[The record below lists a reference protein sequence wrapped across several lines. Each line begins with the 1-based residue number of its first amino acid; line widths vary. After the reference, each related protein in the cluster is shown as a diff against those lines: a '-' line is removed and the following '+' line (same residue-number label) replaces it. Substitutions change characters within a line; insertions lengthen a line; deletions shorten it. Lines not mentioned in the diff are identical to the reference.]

1 MTEETSVNNSGHEG
15 ILVEIDNYAEEAPL
29 TYLFGDSARVKI
41 IGAFV
46 AESGITIS
54 AFQIS
59 HVLLESLAAPSI
71 RILIR
76 SKKLGVI
83 EHSRDIENGHSPLY
97 QLNDDS
103 DIAELCYKLE
113 GRFSMN

>member
-41 IGAFV
+41 I
-46 AESGITIS
+46 EHSSLSGITIS

-76 SKKLGVI
+76 SKSSVSSSIRGI
-83 EHSRDIENGHSPLY
+83 SRMDTVRCIS
-97 QLNDDS
+97 
-103 DIAELCYKLE
+103 
-113 GRFSMN
+113 